1 MYSTL
6 SLPASLGLNLYYS
19 LPNAWFVRVVPCFQ
33 GFLNLYEIT
42 FFDVLYTCP
51 IISSFLP
58 GSPLYLARGQDFE
71 TYSLWNYIRSDLI
84 SSHFASND
92 FLGIAYIY
100 SRTYTAVVCVVCL
113 MQETELYTAIIK
125 KKSDMEFSF
134 CDRARYRL
142 CAPKGAHNL
151 FLNVNRQ
158 RLICSPCKDDT
169 KYRSKGNLKGF

>member
-1 MYSTL
+1 MSLVICWSGWMYSTL

-19 LPNAWFVRVVPCFQ
+19 LPNAWFVHVVPCFQ

-100 SRTYTAVVCVVCL
+100 SRSLCRLLNARDRIVHRDN
-113 MQETELYTAIIK
+113 EK
-125 KKSDMEFSF
+125 KV
-134 CDRARYRL
+134 RYGIFIL
-142 CAPKGAHNL
+142 W
-151 FLNVNRQ
+151 
-158 RLICSPCKDDT
+158 PCKIQVMCP
-169 KYRSKGNLKGF
+169 